1 MFNRY
6 YKWLHGQW
14 PSGSIEQ
21 MPVLDEHFES
31 SVQGVYIIGDL
42 TGVPLL
48 KFAADSASR
57 VVHKIAQ
64 APNAD
69 TDSSTLDVLIIG
81 AGVSGISAAIEAQK
95 LGLSFKIV
103 ESNRPLS
110 TIENFPVG
118 KPIFTYPEQMT
129 PAGGLIIEGQ
139 TREALLKNLEAQ
151 AASLKTT
158 PIQATADSI
167 ERTPN
172 GLATRLFRDDTPEPE
187 TIHARSVIV
196 AIGRSGQFRSLDVPG
211 EALPHVSNRLHDP
224 AVFSDLRTLVVGG
237 SDSALET
244 AVALARKGSAV
255 TLSYRGGAFTR
266 PKPSNISACA
276 ELQTELPHPQTGHI
290 RVLFN
295 SHVTSIEKD
304 SVQLTTGGN
313 VGSTLACDAVFTML
327 GREAPL
333 DFFRRSRIAIQR
345 EWTTQSW
352 AGLAM
357 FFALCIAVYHWKSYG
372 WFAHQSL
379 NPFNWIG
386 AISNEP
392 SSLLY
397 TLKRSASKPSFYYTL
412 IYSITIGYF
421 GWRRI
426 QRRRTPYVKRQTY
439 SLIMFQWLPLFILPE
454 LILPWMG
461 QNHLFVEG
469 AALKPTADLFFE
481 TYDNGVGVERAYWR
495 AYGFVLAWPLMVY
508 NWFSSQPMWGWLI
521 VGSIQTFVII
531 PFIVIRWGKGAYC
544 GWVCSCGAL
553 AETLGDTHRGKMPH
567 GSKWNRLNMLGQ
579 VILLAAFVMLGIR
592 IWGWFEPT
600 SWAATHFNEIL
611 QGHSVLSYKWLV
623 DVSLAGFFGVGLY
636 FHFSGRVWCR
646 FACPLAALMH
656 IYARITKFRI
666 FADKNKCISC
676 NVCSSVCHQGID
688 VMAFAAQGLPMSDPQ
703 CVRCSACV
711 SACPTG
717 VLSFGRFSNDNDI
730 IYDRTPASL
739 LVLTGDLNKSKA

>member
-14 PSGSIEQ
+14 PAGPIER
-21 MPVLDEHFES
+21 MPVIDEHFES
-31 SVQGVYIIGDL
+31 SVSGVYIIGDL

-57 VVHKIAQ
+57 VVNRITKHHVKSADSKI
-64 APNAD
+64 
-69 TDSSTLDVLIIG
+69 LDVLIIG
-81 AGVSGISAAIEAQK
+81 AGVSGISASIEAQK
-95 LGLSFKIV
+95 AGLTYQIV

-110 TIENFPVG
+110 TIENFPAG

-129 PAGGLIIEGQ
+129 PSGGLLIEGL
-139 TREALLKNLEAQ
+139 TRETLLENLERQ
-151 AASLKTT
+151 ASSLQVQ
-158 PIQATADSI
+158 PIRATAQSI
-167 ERTPN
+167 ERTPS
-172 GLATRLFRDDTPEPE
+172 GLATRLLNADGSDSDA
-187 TIHARSVIV
+187 IHSHAIIV
-196 AIGRSGQFRSLDVPG
+196 AIGRSGQFRALDVPG
-211 EALPHVSNRLHDP
+211 ETLPHVTNRLHDP
-224 AVFSDLRTLVVGG
+224 AAFSGQNTLVVGG
-237 SDSALET
+237 SDTALET
-244 AVALARKGSAV
+244 AVALARQGSAV
-255 TLSYRGGAFTR
+255 CLSYRGTTFTR
-266 PKPSNISACA
+266 PKPVNVNACKQ
-276 ELQTELPHPQTGHI
+276 LQTDSELPENGQI
-290 RVLFN
+290 KVMFN
-295 SHVTSIEKD
+295 SHVTSIETS
-304 SVQLTTGGN
+304 SVQLIN
-313 VGSTLACDAVFTML
+313 ESRALTLNCDAVFTML

-333 DFFRRSRIAIQR
+333 DFFRRSDIAIQR
-345 EWTTQSW
+345 EWRARSW
-352 AGLAM
+352 VGLLS
-357 FFALCIAVYHWKSYG
+357 FFALCVAVYHWKSYS
-372 WFAHQSL
+372 WFPHQSM

-392 SSLLY
+392 NTILY
-397 TLKRSASKPSFYYTL
+397 TLKRSASQPSFYYTL

-439 SLIMFQWLPLFILPE
+439 CLLMFQWLPLFILPE

-461 QNHLFVEG
+461 QNHLFIEG
-469 AALKPTADLFFE
+469 AALKPLADLFFE

-553 AETLGDTHRGKMPH
+553 AETLGDTHREKMPH
-567 GSKWNRLNMLGQ
+567 GTKWNRLNMLGQ

-592 IWGWFEPT
+592 IWGWLEPT
-600 SWAATHFNEIL
+600 SWAALHFDELL
-611 QGHSVLSYKWLV
+611 QGHRVLSYKWLV

-666 FADKNKCISC
+666 FADKDKCISC

-688 VMAFAAQGLPMSDPQ
+688 VMAFANQGLPMSDPQ

-711 SACPTG
+711 SSCPTG
-717 VLSFGRFSNDNDI
+717 VLSFGRLNHDNSI

-739 LVLTGDLNKSKA
+739 LALTGDLNNAKA